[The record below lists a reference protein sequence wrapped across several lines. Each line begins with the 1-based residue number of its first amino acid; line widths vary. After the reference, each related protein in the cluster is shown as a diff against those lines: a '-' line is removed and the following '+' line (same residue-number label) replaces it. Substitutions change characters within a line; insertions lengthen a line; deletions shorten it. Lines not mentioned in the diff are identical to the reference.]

1 MPVSSSTEHWIKPD
15 ALTINLNHF
24 GDPDYLQVSVL
35 AGAVVMAFKQ
45 DVIGYNAAHN
55 YRTWPLEAANT
66 YLETSSAYNVYA
78 RLTRSEVNARAL
90 VVYDTV
96 LRDIEG
102 REISYAVDE
111 ETGETVEVLGD
122 ANPDYFYMYLGQI
135 SASVNSNGESVQR
148 EWTIDFRAGNL
159 DTNQYRNEESTGEW
173 SKMFRLNKV
182 TDLIEVLKTISSAVI
197 NKLTVAKELVLF
209 GKSVKN
215 LKRSTDTSIQI
226 SDESIPTTKQVEAYT
241 EKKFL
246 RKDEEDSTSFLTKFL
261 AGIEVGDTTGNKGT
275 IIDALGRIIS
285 ECIELRSTLTIGKEG
300 FMPGMTGFG
309 GHIDE
314 YANAELESL
323 VIRRFLEVP
332 ELRYNRVEVKVG
344 DKWRAPG
351 GGVIERVEPILDA
364 DGNPTGEG
372 FFWLKLED
380 GEIGAVAHD
389 DICMGIFHDF
399 NNPSNNETVDSDD
412 GLGNRTFSGFCT
424 AYWRIE
430 EVADYTDENGTHHN
444 KQVRYSIRP
453 TSDRWSRTFEPMP
466 MMNFVCYGNFTNPER
481 QTSVYETRTYTR
493 MLKNQ
498 NSWNFELA
506 NVALQYGDMSNFT
519 ALGRNVS
526 NKYSLYVGDIY
537 MTGSLTSVDIDGQ
550 PILNVIDKG
559 EWKEGTVA
567 AYYERYSYNGSLWL
581 CVNESG
587 TNQPPSETDP
597 SWLEQVK
604 SGQSV
609 TSQPNWDSSKV
620 PYPASTILKF
630 AERIWISNKET
641 SAAPF
646 PLYTDPNGNYYKT
659 PEGGYYIA
667 SETQSADWDLLLDVS
682 GLMDGEDGES
692 IEVRYSA
699 DGTNWHFPYKSGD
712 IYMQQRIGSESAWS
726 DIIQFVGEDGKKG
739 ADGKY
744 TDYQFAKNKSLTDA
758 PTTGWQET
766 PPAIGE
772 DEYLWMRMRVVDPT
786 SETEA
791 PWSAGVR
798 LGGEEGTSVFKS
810 TVFIRTNDTPSTPE
824 GGSYASPVPTTTG
837 WSDGI
842 PDGEQILWA
851 STRVFT
857 HNGKKPQ
864 EDVWTTPRKMTDTA
878 DFDVEFS
885 SVENPEPPQGHP
897 NTNVQWSNESGTD
910 TIWMATCQKKNG
922 VWGEWKVSKIKGE
935 KGDMG
940 VSITTHGQW
949 KSGMTVPVMGVVTMG
964 GNAYIAKK
972 ETSNPPLW
980 CYTDPNGNF
989 YLTHDG
995 GYYLTGEANTAEYD
1009 ILVQSGKDGA
1019 DGKDYEWIYQVKA
1032 TEDIPSKPASVQQ
1045 DDYVPSGWNDDPTG
1059 VSETLP
1065 YEFACVRTKK
1075 DGLWSEYSTPAIWAK
1090 FGKDGQNAV
1099 YADMSNE
1106 MDSVALSSDGK
1117 TTKAWE
1123 LTTTATVWNGQTK
1136 VPLKSISIS
1145 QVGGV
1150 TTSYNLTTGI
1160 ITFNI
1165 AKDVTIAEHNELNIV
1180 VTAHING
1187 IDVVRTLTFTLAG
1200 VKAGVNGEDAVLYD
1214 IVVSASQIVKM
1225 KDGSYSIANIS
1236 AYRNK
1241 TIGST
1246 TQKTT
1251 EGTLKYSIDGGTE
1264 TAVGNDETIV
1274 SSKIGKKIQ
1283 FIFYDANG
1291 VVVDKESVPVVEDGK
1306 DGKDGINAIYAD
1318 MDNEMDSVALSS
1330 DGKTTKAW
1338 ELTTTATVWNGQTK
1352 VPLKSI
1358 SISQVGGVTT
1368 SYNLTTGIITFN
1380 IAKDVT
1386 IAEHNE
1392 LNIVVTAHINGIDVV
1407 RTLTFTLAGVKAGV
1421 NGEDAVLYDIVVSAS
1436 QIVKMKDGS
1445 YSIANISAY
1454 RNKTIGSTTQK
1465 TTEGTLKYSIDG
1477 GTETAVG
1484 NDETIVS
1491 SKIGKKIQFIFYDAN
1506 GVVVDKES
1514 VPVVE
1519 DGKDGKDGINAIY
1532 ADMDNEMDSVA
1543 LTSDGKST
1551 AATELSTTVTMWNGS
1566 TKASLKSI
1574 SVSAV
1579 IGVTTSY
1586 TLSSGVVKFNIAKGT
1601 SIAEHN
1607 EFKITVV
1614 STINGVDESRTLTFT
1629 LNGVKAGAD
1638 GKAAVLYKLL
1648 LSVNSVT
1655 KKSDGTYS
1663 VDGVNA
1669 VRCKIE
1675 DGVTSITT
1683 EGKLKY
1689 LIDDKDPSK
1698 YETEIGNSVDIPSYA
1713 FADRVRF
1720 TFYNDEGYIVDRE
1733 TVPMITDGAG
1743 FEMMG
1748 NWKSGLSVPLRGV
1761 VQMGGGTYVA
1771 KKATS
1776 RPPLF
1781 CYTDPDGNYYITPEG
1796 GYYLTGEV
1804 NTTDYET
1811 WAEKGEKGA
1820 DGKDGVDGV
1829 GKDGVDGKDGAIGY
1843 SGCVTR
1849 TWNAYI
1855 ATQTYRNDA
1864 DAAPEDLEATGI
1876 RYLDVILAES
1886 SENASGY
1893 EAYECVKTCVGSNP
1907 IGQTYDTD
1915 GVSADGNWRTASN
1928 LVSAFIA
1935 KFIALDANIKFNANG
1950 QLVILDDSNKVV
1962 AGMTGSRED
1971 GNNVRIWAGAETPE
1985 DAPFKVYEDGSSYQK
2000 NAQVNGNIRIPWVT
2014 LTYGV
2019 IYRSEYV
2026 DVCGFNGSGVTDD
2039 KLILQGMTGAE
2050 LLIAWGD
2057 DANGREMTIYNTV
2070 GMRGADVSIL
2080 IPSGYAIKSG
2090 SDTYTTE
2097 FTIKAGYMYK
2107 MVGMESMWVVME
2119 EINVD
2124 KYY

>member
-55 YRTWPLEAANT
+55 YRTWPLNAANT
-66 YLETSSAYNVYA
+66 YLETTSAVNVYA
-78 RLTRSEVNARAL
+78 KLTRSEVNARAL

-226 SDESIPTTKQVEAYT
+226 SDETIPTTKQVEAYT

-246 RKDEEDSTSFLTKFL
+246 RKDKEDSTPFLTKFL
-261 AGIEVGDTTGNKGT
+261 AGIEVGDTTGNKGA
-275 IIDALGRIIS
+275 IIDALGRIIA

-399 NNPSNNETVDSDD
+399 NNPSNNETADSDD

-430 EVADYTDENGTHHN
+430 EVADYTDESGTHHN

-466 MMNFVCYGNFTNPER
+466 MMNFVCYGNFTNTER

-498 NSWNFELA
+498 NSWNFQLA

-537 MTGSLTSVDIDGQ
+537 MTGSLTSVDINGQ

-587 TNQPPSETDP
+587 TNQAPSETDP

-659 PEGGYYIA
+659 FEGGYYIA

-766 PPAIGE
+766 PPAIGQ

-786 SETEA
+786 SETET

-810 TVFIRTNDTPSTPE
+810 TVFIRTNNTPSTPE
-824 GGSYASPVPTTTG
+824 GGSYASPKPTTTG

-842 PDGEQILWA
+842 PEGEQILWA

-864 EDVWTTPRKMTDTA
+864 EDVWSTPRQMTDTA

-897 NTNVQWSNESGTD
+897 NTNTQWSNESGTD
-910 TIWMATCQKKNG
+910 TIWMATSQKKNG
-922 VWGEWKVSKIKGE
+922 VWGEWKISKIKGE

-980 CYTDPNGNF
+980 CYTDPNGNY
-989 YLTHDG
+989 YLTPEG

-1019 DGKDYEWIYQVKA
+1019 DGRDYEWIYQVKA
-1032 TEDIPSKPASVQQ
+1032 TEDTPSKPASVQQ

-1065 YEFACVRTKK
+1065 YEFASFRTKK
-1075 DGLWSEYSTPAIWAK
+1075 DGVWSEFSTPAIWAK

-1106 MDSVALSSDGK
+1106 MDNVALSSDGK

-1123 LTTTATVWNGQTK
+1123 LTTTVTVWNGQTK
-1136 VPLKSISIS
+1136 VPLKSIS
-1145 QVGGV
+1145 
-1150 TTSYNLTTGI
+1150 
-1160 ITFNI
+1160 
-1165 AKDVTIAEHNELNIV
+1165 
-1180 VTAHING
+1180 
-1187 IDVVRTLTFTLAG
+1187 
-1200 VKAGVNGEDAVLYD
+1200 
-1214 IVVSASQIVKM
+1214 
-1225 KDGSYSIANIS
+1225 
-1236 AYRNK
+1236 
-1241 TIGST
+1241 
-1246 TQKTT
+1246 
-1251 EGTLKYSIDGGTE
+1251 
-1264 TAVGNDETIV
+1264 
-1274 SSKIGKKIQ
+1274 
-1283 FIFYDANG
+1283 
-1291 VVVDKESVPVVEDGK
+1291 
-1306 DGKDGINAIYAD
+1306 
-1318 MDNEMDSVALSS
+1318 
-1330 DGKTTKAW
+1330 
-1338 ELTTTATVWNGQTK
+1338 
-1352 VPLKSI
+1352 
-1358 SISQVGGVTT
+1358 
-1368 SYNLTTGIITFN
+1368 
-1380 IAKDVT
+1380 
-1386 IAEHNE
+1386 
-1392 LNIVVTAHINGIDVV
+1392 
-1407 RTLTFTLAGVKAGV
+1407 
-1421 NGEDAVLYDIVVSAS
+1421 
-1436 QIVKMKDGS
+1436 
-1445 YSIANISAY
+1445 
-1454 RNKTIGSTTQK
+1454 
-1465 TTEGTLKYSIDG
+1465 
-1477 GTETAVG
+1477 
-1484 NDETIVS
+1484 
-1491 SKIGKKIQFIFYDAN
+1491 
-1506 GVVVDKES
+1506 
-1514 VPVVE
+1514 
-1519 DGKDGKDGINAIY
+1519 
-1532 ADMDNEMDSVA
+1532 
-1543 LTSDGKST
+1543 
-1551 AATELSTTVTMWNGS
+1551 
-1566 TKASLKSI
+1566 
-1574 SVSAV
+1574 VSAV
-1579 IGVTTSY
+1579 SGVTTSY

-1607 EFKITVV
+1607 EFKIIVV

-1648 LSVNSVT
+1648 LSVNAVT

-1663 VDGVNA
+1663 VEGVSA
-1669 VRCKIE
+1669 TRMKIE
-1675 DGVTSITT
+1675 DGVTSITS

-1698 YETEIGNSVDIPSYA
+1698 YETEIGNGVDIPSYS
-1713 FADRVRF
+1713 FADRLRF
-1720 TFYNDEGYIVDRE
+1720 TFYTEDGYILDRE

-1761 VQMGGGTYVA
+1761 VQMGGSTFVA
-1771 KKATS
+1771 KKATT

-1781 CYTDPDGNYYITPEG
+1781 CYTDPDGNYYLTPEG
-1796 GYYLTGEV
+1796 GYYLTGEL

-1811 WAEKGEKGA
+1811 WAAKGEPGKDGSPGVDGAPGAPGA
-1820 DGKDGVDGV
+1820 DGKP
-1829 GKDGVDGKDGAIGY
+1829 GAQGLPGIQ
-1843 SGCVTR
+1843 GCILR
-1849 TWNAYI
+1849 YAEWQPDYEW
-1855 ATQTYRNDA
+1855 RNDTGKTEEELG
-1864 DAAPEDLEATGI
+1864 DITGGI
-1876 RYLDVILAES
+1876 RYLDCAFIRNESSKTGWDVYYATETHTSASGNAPTTAGAPWKKFDMNVPAIFTNIILA
-1886 SENASGY
+1886 NQAHIDLLQGNDIM
-1893 EAYECVKTCVGSNP
+1893 AKK
-1907 IGQTYDTD
+1907 
-1915 GVSADGNWRTASN
+1915 ADGT
-1928 LVSAFIA
+1928 VT
-1935 KFIALDANIKFNANG
+1935 
-1950 QLVILDDSNKVV
+1950 
-1962 AGMTGSRED
+1962 AGMSGGSD
-1971 GNNVRIWAGAETPE
+1971 GIRFWAGATQT
-1985 DAPFKVYEDGSSYQK
+1985 DKGNAPFRVNEQGESWLTNAHVSGEVNATSGIFK
-2000 NAQVNGNIRIPWVT
+2000 N
-2014 LTYGV
+2014 
-2019 IYRSEYV
+2019 
-2026 DVCGFNGSGVTDD
+2026 
-2039 KLILQGMTGAE
+2039 
-2050 LLIAWGD
+2050 
-2057 DANGREMTIYNTV
+2057 
-2070 GMRGADVSIL
+2070 VS
-2080 IPSGYAIKSG
+2080 IKSG
-2090 SDTYTTE
+2090 TIGG
-2097 FTIKAGYMYK
+2097 FTISEGTLRTTTVGSGKIIIEPGTNKFIRINDDSSSPLFYARNDSGVIMQLNAYGNNATALELRSNSSGNGVALRSTGDAYLVGRYSTVPSVSPHEKIMIAGLSVSCKKGSSFTSPTNVSPSTAWVDFLVATGNISLPSPVTCPGKILFVKCNGTIQSTVGIIPANSAYNSTPTTSAMNRQNLS
-2107 MVGMESMWVVME
+2107 MVYISNGSYWFEF
-2119 EINVD
+2119 
-2124 KYY
+2124 YCG

>member
-66 YLETSSAYNVYA
+66 YLETTSAYNVYA

-102 REISYAVDE
+102 REITYAVDE

-122 ANPDYFYMYLGQI
+122 ANSEYFFVFLGQI
-135 SASVNSNGESVQR
+135 SASVNSGGGSVQR

-246 RKDEEDSTSFLTKFL
+246 RKDKEDSTPFLTKFL
-261 AGIEVGDTTGNKGT
+261 AGIEVGDTTGNKGA
-275 IIDALGRIIS
+275 IIDALGRIIA

-399 NNPSNNETVDSDD
+399 NNPSNNETADSDD

-430 EVADYTDENGTHHN
+430 EVADYTDESGTHHN

-466 MMNFVCYGNFTNPER
+466 MMNFVCYGNFTNTER

-498 NSWNFELA
+498 NSWNFQLA

-537 MTGSLTSVDIDGQ
+537 MTGSLTSVDINGQ

-587 TNQPPSETDP
+587 TNQAPSETDP

-630 AERIWISNKET
+630 AERIWISNKQT

-659 PEGGYYIA
+659 SEGGYYIA

-810 TVFIRTNDTPSTPE
+810 TVFIRVNDEPSTPE

-842 PDGEQILWA
+842 PEGEQILWA

-864 EDVWTTPRKMTDTA
+864 EDVWSTPRQMTDTA

-910 TIWMATCQKKNG
+910 TIWMATSQKKNG

-949 KSGMTVPVMGVVTMG
+949 KSGKVVPVMGIVTMA
-964 GNAYIAKK
+964 GNSYIAKI

-980 CYTDPNGNF
+980 CYTDPNGNY
-989 YLTHDG
+989 YLTPEG

-1045 DDYVPSGWNDDPTG
+1045 DDYVPSGWNDNPTG

-1065 YEFACVRTKK
+1065 YEFASFRTKK
-1075 DGLWSEYSTPAIWAK
+1075 DGVWSEFSTPAIWAK

-1099 YADMSNE
+1099 YADISNE
-1106 MDSVALSSDGK
+1106 MDNVALSSDGK

-1123 LTTTATVWNGQTK
+1123 LTTTVAVWNGQTK

-1214 IVVSASQIVKM
+1214 IVVSASHIVKQ

-1283 FIFYDANG
+1283 FVFYN
-1291 VVVDKESVPVVEDGK
+1291 
-1306 DGKDGINAIYAD
+1306 
-1318 MDNEMDSVALSS
+1318 
-1330 DGKTTKAW
+1330 
-1338 ELTTTATVWNGQTK
+1338 
-1352 VPLKSI
+1352 
-1358 SISQVGGVTT
+1358 
-1368 SYNLTTGIITFN
+1368 
-1380 IAKDVT
+1380 
-1386 IAEHNE
+1386 
-1392 LNIVVTAHINGIDVV
+1392 
-1407 RTLTFTLAGVKAGV
+1407 
-1421 NGEDAVLYDIVVSAS
+1421 
-1436 QIVKMKDGS
+1436 
-1445 YSIANISAY
+1445 
-1454 RNKTIGSTTQK
+1454 
-1465 TTEGTLKYSIDG
+1465 
-1477 GTETAVG
+1477 
-1484 NDETIVS
+1484 
-1491 SKIGKKIQFIFYDAN
+1491 AN

-1579 IGVTTSY
+1579 SGVTTSY

-1607 EFKITVV
+1607 EFKIIVV

-1638 GKAAVLYKLL
+1638 GKAAVLYKIL

-1663 VDGVNA
+1663 VEGVSA
-1669 VRCKIE
+1669 TRMKIE
-1675 DGVTSITT
+1675 NGVTSITS

-1689 LIDDKDPSK
+1689 LIDDKDPST

-1713 FADRVRF
+1713 FADRLRF
-1720 TFYNDEGYIVDRE
+1720 TFYTEDGYILDRE

-1761 VQMGGGTYVA
+1761 VQMGGSTFVA
-1771 KKATS
+1771 KKATT

-1781 CYTDPDGNYYITPEG
+1781 CYTDPDGNYYLTPDG
-1796 GYYLTGEV
+1796 GYYLTGEA
-1804 NTTDYET
+1804 NTTDYDT
-1811 WAEKGEKGA
+1811 WAAKGEPGKDGSPGVDGAPGAPGA
-1820 DGKDGVDGV
+1820 DGKP
-1829 GKDGVDGKDGAIGY
+1829 GAQGLPGIQ
-1843 SGCVTR
+1843 GCILR
-1849 TWNAYI
+1849 YAEWQPDYEW
-1855 ATQTYRNDA
+1855 RNDTGKTEEELG
-1864 DAAPEDLEATGI
+1864 DITGGI
-1876 RYLDVILAES
+1876 RYLDCAFIRNESSSTGWDVYYATETHTSASGNAPTTAGAPWKKFDMNVPAIFTNIILA
-1886 SENASGY
+1886 NQAHIDLLQGNDIM
-1893 EAYECVKTCVGSNP
+1893 AKK
-1907 IGQTYDTD
+1907 
-1915 GVSADGNWRTASN
+1915 ADGT
-1928 LVSAFIA
+1928 VT
-1935 KFIALDANIKFNANG
+1935 
-1950 QLVILDDSNKVV
+1950 
-1962 AGMTGSRED
+1962 AGMSGGSD
-1971 GNNVRIWAGAETPE
+1971 GIRFWAGATQANKGN
-1985 DAPFKVYEDGSSYQK
+1985 APFRVNEQGESWLTNAHISGEVNATSGIFKNVSIKSGTIGGFTISEGTLRTTTVGSGK
-2000 NAQVNGNIRIPWVT
+2000 IIIEPGTNKFIRINDDSSSP
-2014 LTYGV
+2014 LFYARHDSGIIMALNSYGSNATALELSCNSSGEGWAL
-2019 IYRSEYV
+2019 RS
-2026 DVCGFNGSGVTDD
+2026 
-2039 KLILQGMTGAE
+2039 
-2050 LLIAWGD
+2050 
-2057 DANGREMTIYNTV
+2057 V
-2070 GMRGADVSIL
+2070 GDVSIVGRYSTVPSVSPHERITIAGL
-2080 IPSGYAIKSG
+2080 SLSCKNGITFTGPSNATPSTAWVDFLVATGNISLPSPVTCPGKILFVKCNGTIQSTVGIIPANSAYNSTPTTSAMNRQNLSMVYISNG
-2090 SDTYTTE
+2090 SYWFE
-2097 FTIKAGYMYK
+2097 FYCG
-2107 MVGMESMWVVME
+2107 
-2119 EINVD
+2119 
-2124 KYY
+2124 

>member
-1318 MDNEMDSVALSS
+1318 MDNEMDSVAL
-1330 DGKTTKAW
+1330 
-1338 ELTTTATVWNGQTK
+1338 
-1352 VPLKSI
+1352 
-1358 SISQVGGVTT
+1358 
-1368 SYNLTTGIITFN
+1368 
-1380 IAKDVT
+1380 
-1386 IAEHNE
+1386 
-1392 LNIVVTAHINGIDVV
+1392 
-1407 RTLTFTLAGVKAGV
+1407 
-1421 NGEDAVLYDIVVSAS
+1421 
-1436 QIVKMKDGS
+1436 
-1445 YSIANISAY
+1445 
-1454 RNKTIGSTTQK
+1454 
-1465 TTEGTLKYSIDG
+1465 
-1477 GTETAVG
+1477 
-1484 NDETIVS
+1484 
-1491 SKIGKKIQFIFYDAN
+1491 
-1506 GVVVDKES
+1506 
-1514 VPVVE
+1514 
-1519 DGKDGKDGINAIY
+1519 
-1532 ADMDNEMDSVA
+1532 
-1543 LTSDGKST
+1543 TSDGKST